1 MKTKFY
7 FRFRKRTR
15 EETKDQQKVGTNDA
29 QFFQKYTSKYRED
42 ATIKN
47 TKVTSMEETVAR
59 FAVTFLASRTL

>member
-1 MKTKFY
+1 MKKKFF

-15 EETKDQQKVGTNDA
+15 EETKDQQKFGTNDA

-47 TKVTSMEETVAR
+47 TKVTSMEEMVVR